1 MRSRCQLHQFEGV
14 QGITLEL
21 PHMTVHKAGEALLEQ
36 IRELN
41 CDATKHRAE
50 ELMGSPG

>member
-14 QGITLEL
+14 QGITLEV
-21 PHMTVHKAGEALLEQ
+21 PHMTLHKGGEALLEQ

-41 CDATKHRAE
+41 CDATKHRE
-50 ELMGSPG
+50 EESMGSLG